1 MVKGA
6 RLSYLLRQAQLANR
20 QELDAV
26 VQAFGL
32 TPSQYMVLGII
43 EEHREGVSSAALARR
58 LGVTPQSSYEMVIE
72 LERRG
77 LIRRS
82 EETGTR
88 RILKMSLTPKGIALL
103 RRCDKEV
110 ASFEERFY
118 ARLSP
123 SEVETLRGLLT
134 RLIRDNRERA
144 VADSLA
150 ATGTR

>member
-20 QELDAV
+20 QELDAI

-43 EEHREGVSSAALARR
+43 EEHREGISSAMLARR
-58 LGVTPQSSYEMVIE
+58 LGVTPQSSYEMVAE
-72 LERRG
+72 LERHG

-82 EETGTR
+82 EEGGAR
-88 RILKMSLTPKGIALL
+88 RILKTCLTSKGTALL

-110 ASFEERFY
+110 ASFEERFF
-118 ARLSP
+118 ARLLP
-123 SEVETLRGLLT
+123 NEIEMLRGLLT
-134 RLIRDNRERA
+134 RIVRDNRERA
-144 VADSLA
+144 GADSLA